1 MNCFNR
7 GRTKSSRSARRPQC
21 PYLGAVF
28 FLTGHDRD
36 RGEGGV
42 APTER
47 LAKSVW
53 VGVRLGSSVFDM
65 VLLVNS
71 SSQLGV
77 DIKTRCPLGPF
88 SEHLAGPLVSAGLQ
102 QVFVHA
108 HGEGSE
114 RNRTNKKGGILPVSL
129 PWARRDRRPIHCTV
143 SSPRFHFLEP
153 STAEPNTGP
162 DRLGPRRKSPSCAGQ
177 VRDRR
182 SGVCVSTVRR
192 GHDGMVESG
201 PDRAVG

>member
-1 MNCFNR
+1 MDLQSREIVEHSSRRGRVDILLLLRQGMMNCFNR
-7 GRTKSSRSARRPQC
+7 GCTKSSRSARRPQC

-36 RGEGGV
+36 RGGV

-77 DIKTRCPLGPF
+77 DIKTRCPFL
-88 SEHLAGPLVSAGLQ
+88 SM
-102 QVFVHA
+102 
-108 HGEGSE
+108 
-114 RNRTNKKGGILPVSL
+114 
-129 PWARRDRRPIHCTV
+129 
-143 SSPRFHFLEP
+143 SP
-153 STAEPNTGP
+153 
-162 DRLGPRRKSPSCAGQ
+162 
-177 VRDRR
+177 
-182 SGVCVSTVRR
+182 
-192 GHDGMVESG
+192 
-201 PDRAVG
+201 